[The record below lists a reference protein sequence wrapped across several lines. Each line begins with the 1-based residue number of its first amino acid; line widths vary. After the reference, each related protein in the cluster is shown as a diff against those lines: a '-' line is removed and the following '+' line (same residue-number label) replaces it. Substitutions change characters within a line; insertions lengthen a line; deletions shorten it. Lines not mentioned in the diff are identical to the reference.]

1 MTLQQQT
8 TVTVRCQTTEGGA
21 DVGAQVVLAMAARA
35 GIPPLAA
42 DRLRGDVREALRAAN
57 VSVELRCSAGDGG
70 LEMAIS
76 APGEAL
82 DAVKAAL
89 DGHGAE
95 IDGDAVV
102 IRVRRTPLQSV

>member
-1 MTLQQQT
+1 M
-8 TVTVRCQTTEGGA
+8 TVRCQTTEGGV

-57 VSVELRCSAGDGG
+57 AAVELRCSAGDEG

-76 APGEAL
+76 PPGEAL
-82 DAVKAAL
+82 EAVKGAL
-89 DGHGAE
+89 DGHGAD
-95 IDGDAVV
+95 IDGEAVV
-102 IRVRRTPLQSV
+102 VSVRRTQLRSV

>member
-8 TVTVRCQTTEGGA
+8 TVTVRCQTTSAGA

-42 DRLRGDVREALRAAN
+42 DRLRGDVWEALRAAN
-57 VSVELRCSAGDGG
+57 AAVELRCSGQDDG
-70 LEMAIS
+70 LEIAIS
-76 APGEAL
+76 PPGEAL
-82 DAVKAAL
+82 DAVKGAL
-89 DGHGAE
+89 DGHGAQ

-102 IRVRRTPLQSV
+102 ISVRRTPLRSV